1 MTKELLSTHISES
14 HFSDM
19 KLSILG
25 TPDIYIQDIM
35 NVMKEVAHKYL
46 TSEDAQRITVKGDSN
61 FVTAVDMN
69 IESAMKERLSSL
81 CPKIQFM
88 GEERDNSDIDFSRP
102 FWILDPVDGTTNLI
116 HDLQTS
122 AISLGLAADS
132 ELVAGIVFNP
142 YRDELYFATKGGGAF
157 CNGKPVHVTGAAS
170 LSESLIATG
179 TSPYYHEH
187 VDDIF
192 RIIKNIYLHSQDVRR
207 MGSAVIEMTYV
218 ASGRLDGFFELILKP
233 WDFAAGIVI
242 VTEAGGK
249 VTDHLGNKVRP
260 DKASSVVATNG
271 LIHEELL
278 ALMGE

>member
-1 MTKELLSTHISES
+1 MEHSMFDLHTIDFEKIIAIVKEAGKLYANDSAVS
-14 HFSDM
+14 H
-19 KLSILG
+19 
-25 TPDIYIQDIM
+25 
-35 NVMKEVAHKYL
+35 
-46 TSEDAQRITVKGDSN
+46 ITVKGLSDYL
-61 FVTAVDMN
+61 TEVDTGVQKFL
-69 IESAMKERLSSL
+69 SKELTSL
-81 CPKIQFM
+81 YPEIQFM

-132 ELVAGIVFNP
+132 ELVAGIIFNP